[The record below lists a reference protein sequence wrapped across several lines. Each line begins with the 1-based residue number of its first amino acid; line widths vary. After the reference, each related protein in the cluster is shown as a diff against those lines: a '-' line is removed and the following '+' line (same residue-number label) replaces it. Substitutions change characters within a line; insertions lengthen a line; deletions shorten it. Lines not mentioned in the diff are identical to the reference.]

1 VGWLTLRRNQALEGG
16 ATRPS
21 PLTLGRY
28 DENMK
33 EDSLSKPAI
42 FISYRWSDTRWFAV
56 LLTISIKQRL
66 PSLDV
71 FLDVA
76 SIEPGLDFEAV
87 LATTLDRAQV
97 LLALIGRDWLT
108 AQDQAGRRRLDLET
122 DWVRVE
128 ITRALERSIRVIPVL
143 VDDAE
148 MPRPE
153 FLPSPLSRLSTRQK
167 YSVTFEQNETGIDSI
182 LGILAKTCKVP
193 LTTAA

>member
-1 VGWLTLRRNQALEGG
+1 
-16 ATRPS
+16 
-21 PLTLGRY
+21 
-28 DENMK
+28 MK

-128 ITRALERSIRVIPVL
+128 IARALERSIRVIPVL